1 MASRVA
7 GAVLL
12 FAICFH
18 MKGPAVPFLI
28 FAAIGGALLKGK
40 PCH

>member
-7 GAVLL
+7 GAALL

-18 MKGPAVPFLI
+18 MKGTAVPFFLA
-28 FAAIGGALLKGK
+28 AAIGGALLKGGR
-40 PCH
+40 P